1 MFKLYSNVEVQDQPH
16 TNHLYTLNTEL
27 FSVEVEPAD
36 RSRYRAHAE
45 TAALGAL
52 TLARVT
58 TNGAVVSRKNEQFQD
73 PNFKRFTLMYV
84 LEGDIV
90 VSHHLGTSNM
100 KTGEFTLLDNS
111 HPRKM
116 LVYDHVKLFLISVPS
131 QVLQRYIPVPE
142 AVLGQTLFAGGSDKD
157 DSLFMPLLRLW
168 EPLKQGCLRDFA
180 PSISDRFLGS
190 IARVYN
196 GQFPALG
203 STAVRRVT
211 EAKQW
216 VESGLGNPDLSVEA
230 IAEGMGVSSRYLRGL
245 FHGTEKLSHYILRR
259 RLEES
264 ASQLADIANQY
275 SSITAIALRCGFNSP
290 AHYSRAFRKHYGQ
303 TPRSYRK
310 QFTAAG
316 GKDERGA

>member
-1 MFKLYSNVEVQDQPH
+1 VFKLYSNTEVKDQQH

-52 TLARVT
+52 TLARIT
-58 TNGAVVSRKNEQFQD
+58 TNGAVVSRKNEQFLD
-73 PNFKRFTLMYV
+73 PNFKRFSLMYV
-84 LEGDIV
+84 IEGDIV
-90 VSHHLGTSNM
+90 ISHHIGTSTL

-116 LVYDHVKLFLISVPS
+116 LVYDHVKMFLISVPS

-142 AVLGQTLFAGGSDKD
+142 AVLGQTLQAGIDHAD
-157 DSLFMPLLRLW
+157 TLFQPLLRLW
-168 EPLKQGCLRDFA
+168 DPLKQGCLRDFA

-190 IARVYN
+190 VARVYN
-196 GQFPALG
+196 GHFPALG

-216 VESGLGNPDLSVEA
+216 VEASLANPDLSVES
-230 IAEGMGVSSRYLRGL
+230 IATGMGVSSRYLRGL

-275 SSITAIALRCGFNSP
+275 VSITAIALRCGFNSP
-290 AHYSRAFRKHYGQ
+290 AHYSRAFRKHFGQ
-303 TPRSYRK
+303 TPRAWRK
-310 QFTAAG
+310 QQLTADATR
-316 GKDERGA
+316 KD